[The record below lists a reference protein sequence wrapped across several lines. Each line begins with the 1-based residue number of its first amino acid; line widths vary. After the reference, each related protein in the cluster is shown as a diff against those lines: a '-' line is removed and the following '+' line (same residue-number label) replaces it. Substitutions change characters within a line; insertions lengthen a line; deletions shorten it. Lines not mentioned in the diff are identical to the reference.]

1 MMDLGLRGLR
11 ALVGGASSGLGAAV
25 AAALAAEGAE
35 VAMTAR
41 RAELLKAVADQIGAH
56 PVVGD
61 LSALDGP
68 AEVVQQAA
76 GLLGGLDIM
85 IVNTGGPPAGTF
97 TELDEERWSAAI
109 DGSFRG
115 PIRLVSAALPALGE
129 SAAASIVVVLAST
142 VRQPLPR
149 LVTSNVLRPGLVGLV
164 KSLAGELAP
173 KVRVNGIAPGRIQTE
188 RADWLDGVWA
198 EQSGESFEEVRRRA
212 VAAIPLGRY
221 GKPEEFARVAAF
233 LASPAA
239 SYVSGQVLPVD
250 GAMTRSIP

>member
-1 MMDLGLRGLR
+1 MDLGLSGLR

-25 AAALAAEGAE
+25 AATLAAEGAE
-35 VAMTAR
+35 VVVTAR
-41 RAELLKAVADQIGAH
+41 RTELLTAVAERIGAH
-56 PVVGD
+56 PIVGD
-61 LSALDGP
+61 LSTEDGP
-68 AEVVQQAA
+68 AEVVHATTA
-76 GLLGGLDIM
+76 RLGGLDIL
-85 IVNTGGPPAGTF
+85 IVNTGGPPAGNF

-109 DGSFRG
+109 DGSLRG
-115 PIRLVSAALPALGE
+115 PMRLISAALPALSE
-129 SAAASIVVVLAST
+129 SDTASIVVVLASS
-142 VRQPLPR
+142 VRHPLPR

-173 KVRVNGIAPGRIQTE
+173 SVRVNGIAPGRVQTE

-198 EQSGESFEEVRRRA
+198 EQSGESFDEVRKRA

-221 GKPEEFARVAAF
+221 GQPEEFARVAAF